1 MGTVYVTNNCWDVA
15 QGQTLRVV
23 SRHGDPLEMGV
34 AALEEHKAGDAG
46 RWLVLPDGYGK
57 TVLCL
62 ALDGQEPGICEAAI
76 KGLDLEA
83 ARQVA
88 MACSADW
95 NLALAMAQKLGQ
107 AAYRPGEIPGRK
119 AKM

>member
-1 MGTVYVTNNCWDVA
+1 MGTVYVTNNCWDVG

-34 AALEEHKAGDAG
+34 ASLEEHKAGDAG
-46 RWLVLPDGYGK
+46 RWLILPDGYGK

-62 ALDGQEPGICEAAI
+62 ALDGQEAGVCEAAI

-88 MACSADW
+88 LASQGDW
-95 NLALAMAQKLGQ
+95 NSALQMAQKLGQ
-107 AAYRPGEIPGRK
+107 SAYKAGEIPARK